1 MRLFFLLSTLLIL
14 SACMSSPEVTPL
26 NEQSTITKISTN
38 KTDADLAQSEYK
50 ALQQQRV
57 AQ

>member
-1 MRLFFLLSTLLIL
+1 MRLFFLLFILFIL
-14 SACMSSPEVTPL
+14 SACMSSPEVSPS
-26 NEQSTITKISTN
+26 NETSTTDKIHTNITEAEI
-38 KTDADLAQSEYK
+38 AQNEYK